1 MVFFWISMVAH
12 VYFLL
17 SSWQV
22 AQYIQFNLSFLESI
36 LHRINE
42 EEQQEIEQTIAR

>member
-1 MVFFWISMVAH
+1 MVFFWISIVAH
-12 VYFLL
+12 VYFL